1 MLAAIIIGILIAIPF
16 CLWPQ
21 LDLAITHWLAFV
33 PDIGFV
39 YKNAAAV
46 LGLYTGVR
54 IVTAALVAGFLLL
67 LLWRRFKADAPLPLL
82 RKSAPPSR
90 SIFYLMLVMAI
101 GPGMVVHWGFKEEF
115 DRPRPRQVLEFGGTL
130 AYAPPPFTP
139 AYWQSRPTEGRSFPS
154 GHAAMGYYLMAFA
167 FVAQARRAKILWL
180 GGGTVAGLIVGMGR
194 ILQGGHWASDILFSG
209 VVVLFVSAL
218 LHRVLFPPIPREST
232 SPAQP

>member
-1 MLAAIIIGILIAIPF
+1 MLPAVLIGVLIAIPF

-21 LDLAITHWLAFV
+21 LDLAITHQLAFT
-33 PDIGFV
+33 PDIGFMH
-39 YKNAAAV
+39 KNAAIV

-54 IVTAALVAGFLLL
+54 IITAALVASFLLL
-67 LLWRRFKADAPLPLL
+67 LLWRRLKADAPLPILK
-82 RKSAPPSR
+82 KSAPLSR
-90 SIFYLMLVMAI
+90 SILYLMLVMAI

-115 DRPRPRQVLEFGGTL
+115 ERPRPRQVLEFGGTL
-130 AYAPPPFTP
+130 AYAPPPFTT
-139 AYWQSRPTEGRSFPS
+139 AYWQNKPTEGRAFPS

-167 FVAQARRAKILWL
+167 FLAQTRRAKLLWL
-180 GGGTVAGLIVGMGR
+180 GGGTVAGLMVGLGR

-218 LHRVLFPPIPREST
+218 LHRVLFPPTPREST